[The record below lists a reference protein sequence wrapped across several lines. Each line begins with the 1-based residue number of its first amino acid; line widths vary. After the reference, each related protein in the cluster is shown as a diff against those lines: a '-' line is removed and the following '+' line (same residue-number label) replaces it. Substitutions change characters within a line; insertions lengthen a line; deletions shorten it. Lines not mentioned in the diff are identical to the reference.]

1 MYLFHISINILSYLC
16 LFVQKIIRRFVLNE
30 HEGNGID
37 SQKQNDV
44 CNEPRNKN
52 THKCYKFLF
61 R

>member
-30 HEGNGID
+30 YEGNGID

-44 CNEPRNKN
+44 CNEP
-52 THKCYKFLF
+52 
-61 R
+61 